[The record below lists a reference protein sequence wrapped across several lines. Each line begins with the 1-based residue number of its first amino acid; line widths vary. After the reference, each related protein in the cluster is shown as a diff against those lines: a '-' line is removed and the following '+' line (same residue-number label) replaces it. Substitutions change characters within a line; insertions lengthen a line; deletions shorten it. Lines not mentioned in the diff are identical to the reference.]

1 MNAADLPVL
10 RKGTNW
16 NVVDDV
22 IGLVRDRLGEF
33 EHETFD
39 RILVPAD
46 VLHYVKY
53 NITTKVIYRDEYLRS
68 TSSSKIQP
76 GCI

>member
-1 MNAADLPVL
+1 MNTTDLPVL

-33 EHETFD
+33 EHETLD
-39 RILVPAD
+39 RIQVPIVD
-46 VLHYVKY
+46 VLYYIKY
-53 NITTKVIYRDEYLRS
+53 NITTKAIYSDEY
-68 TSSSKIQP
+68 I
-76 GCI
+76 